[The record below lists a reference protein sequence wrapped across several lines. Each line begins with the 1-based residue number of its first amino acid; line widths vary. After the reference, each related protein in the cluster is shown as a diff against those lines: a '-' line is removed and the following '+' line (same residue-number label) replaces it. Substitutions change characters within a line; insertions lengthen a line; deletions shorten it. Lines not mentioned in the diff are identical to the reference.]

1 MLDVIP
7 SCSLPVR
14 RAEQNELEQY
24 FASNYLITLPYHSA
38 YWIGYQARTWGVN
51 NFIPLDRWAAG
62 AWSLRAGE
70 PR

>member
-1 MLDVIP
+1 MKPKRHQLTTGHLP
-7 SCSLPVR
+7 PVR

-51 NFIPLDRWAAG
+51 NFIPLDRWAAE
-62 AWSLRAGE
+62 A
-70 PR
+70 